1 MSNAATLAKILR
13 KLADAH
19 YQAADELGELA
30 ASVAIEQPGAEA
42 VPPVASAPA
51 DDLPPMAGEP
61 VAKSRDQLYAE
72 CPDHQ
77 RPWTVKEGGISKAG
91 KPYKAFW
98 KCNGTNPDGTY
109 CNKKPDASWVR
120 AHDPEQALLRGAA

>member
-1 MSNAATLAKILR
+1 MSNAA
-13 KLADAH
+13 KLADILKRLGDAH
-19 YQAADELGELA
+19 YQAADELIGLA
-30 ASVAIEQPGAEA
+30 NEQPGAAA

-91 KPYKAFW
+91 KPFPAWLVLDEKGKVAFEFPPRE
-98 KCNGTNPDGTY
+98 GEAG
-109 CNKKPDASWVR
+109 S
-120 AHDPEQALLRGAA
+120 